1 MSNLIKPNP
10 QSQISNP
17 KLNDPIVSVFPF
29 ICLAAECFQSEEII
43 MRKSIK
49 FGLFFLAFTILFLAV
64 GSAQAQPE
72 TAEKVR
78 LKSPSTV
85 KGEIGGESHAAYV
98 IRVRKGQTLK
108 VQIDWKE
115 KGDRVAHFVVSRS
128 PDFFAGDV
136 IRGIMTYNEKNW
148 YSKIRRTGDYYIY
161 VTAHPVA
168 NYTLK
173 VSAK

>member
-1 MSNLIKPNP
+1 
-10 QSQISNP
+10 
-17 KLNDPIVSVFPF
+17 
-29 ICLAAECFQSEEII
+29 

-49 FGLFFLAFTILFLAV
+49 FCLTFFAFTILFLAV
-64 GSAQAQPE
+64 GNAQAQPV
-72 TAEKVR
+72 TAQKVR
-78 LKSPSTV
+78 LKSPATV

-115 KGDRVAHFVVSRS
+115 KGDRVAQFVVSHS
-128 PDFFAGDV
+128 ADFFAGDV
-136 IRGIMTYNEKNW
+136 IRGISTYNEKNW
-148 YSKIRRTGDYYIY
+148 YSKIKKTGDYYIY